1 MQRKLTREVKR
12 AALFVSLATY
22 LAPVVVLQV
31 AMQFVIRPD
40 FALLEE
46 NSSLP
51 VDSVIVGCMGI
62 TIVTCVAKLLLLVIL
77 HTTRDRALGTPFW
90 GTGA

>member
-1 MQRKLTREVKR
+1 
-12 AALFVSLATY
+12 
-22 LAPVVVLQV
+22 
-31 AMQFVIRPD
+31 MQFVIRPD

-62 TIVTCVAKLLLLVIL
+62 TIVTCVAKLLLL
-77 HTTRDRALGTPFW
+77 
-90 GTGA
+90 